1 MTTARIINVGDRQW
15 IAGLVWRSFADR
27 PKLAELREDAKDLGA
42 HWVAVRGTSQV
53 IQAGFC
59 PAVESDRPKRIF
71 SLAAAIAQSQEQP
84 WLGIYQLSDDLWW
97 YLAVRDGQAVLP
109 DGDVVGSYETI
120 LEARQRHENYADW
133 KYLKGTLGED
143 LLPIL
148 EAARG
153 SDALVPVRSVEPV
166 SPWRVILPGIAAMLV
181 VAGGVWLWHRHVE
194 AVERHRMEA
203 LAAERARI
211 LAEQK
216 AVSPL
221 LSSPSPD
228 QWLAACAAAIGPV
241 NVSDDGWVNAGI
253 ACGATSATVTW
264 KRDTGAT
271 VAQRPSGALSGD
283 GNSVVQ
289 SIAWPALPHG
299 ADDAQGLVA
308 SDNALYALL
317 QPLGVQA
324 QISAPPAPPRL
335 PGSTD
340 TTKPPPI
347 PAQSVAFTLPVAPFG
362 IGFDQ
367 VPGLR
372 LTFLLR
378 KPDGWSIQGMI
389 YGR

>member
-1 MTTARIINVGDRQW
+1 
-15 IAGLVWRSFADR
+15 
-27 PKLAELREDAKDLGA
+27 
-42 HWVAVRGTSQV
+42 
-53 IQAGFC
+53 
-59 PAVESDRPKRIF
+59 
-71 SLAAAIAQSQEQP
+71 
-84 WLGIYQLSDDLWW
+84 
-97 YLAVRDGQAVLP
+97 
-109 DGDVVGSYETI
+109 
-120 LEARQRHENYADW
+120 
-133 KYLKGTLGED
+133 
-143 LLPIL
+143 
-148 EAARG
+148 
-153 SDALVPVRSVEPV
+153 
-166 SPWRVILPGIAAMLV
+166 
-181 VAGGVWLWHRHVE
+181 
-194 AVERHRMEA
+194 MEA

-241 NVSDDGWVNAGI
+241 DVSDDGWVNAGI

-271 VAQRPSGALSGD
+271 VSQRPPGALSGD

-289 SIAWPALPHG
+289 SISWPALPNG
-299 ADDAQGLVA
+299 TDDAQGLAA

-367 VPGLR
+367 IPGLR
-372 LTFLLR
+372 LTFLQR